1 MCLSKWVRICREK
14 GTPLSPPGTAVLPM
28 VVFGWTV
35 TAEIHIES
43 LSDLGFLKDSAPG
56 VCC

>member
-1 MCLSKWVRICREK
+1 MSESVKEK
-14 GTPLSPPGTAVLPM
+14 ALLFLLQVQQCFLL

-35 TAEIHIES
+35 TAEIRIES